1 MDAAD
6 GEDALTT
13 PCFICGGELGAAHTA
28 AYRRCAGC
36 GHETLREG
44 QSQQF
49 ILNDPPTLEDTNRLT
64 RLDRFKRS
72 TLRQAVG
79 GSKAVLADIGSAT
92 GRFLH
97 QNRDLVDQ
105 SFGLE
110 VTPEALDFSR
120 HVLGLNV
127 VEDVREL
134 PGNLTL
140 ITAWHSLEHVPAAV
154 LPDMLAHLAARLAPG
169 GHFIVS
175 VPNAQSNQ
183 YRWYGESYAYYDAPN
198 HLHQFTHASL
208 EALMLGAGFRR
219 RGEIDSWVYN
229 LFGHAQG
236 LLNRLTGSHNYL
248 YYRFKRKQG
257 QRQPGLDLANALLL
271 PAALGLG
278 CLLTAMDSLSHE
290 KQGVITACFQPI
302 N

>member
-1 MDAAD
+1 MNA
-6 GEDALTT
+6 
-13 PCFICGGELGAAHTA
+13 PCFICGGELRPARTA

-44 QSQQF
+44 QRQQF
-49 ILNDPPTLEDTNRLT
+49 ILNDPPTLADTNRPT

-72 TLRQAVG
+72 ALRQALG
-79 GSKAVLADIGSAT
+79 RDKAVLADIGSAT

-97 QNRDLVDQ
+97 QNRDLFDQ
-105 SFGLE
+105 GWGVE

-120 HVLGLNV
+120 RVLGLNV

-134 PGNLTL
+134 PENLTL

-154 LPDMLAHLAARLAPG
+154 LPDMLALLAARLAPEG
-169 GHFIVS
+169 SFIVS

-183 YRWYGESYAYYDAPN
+183 YRWYGESYAYYDVPN

-208 EALMLGAGFRR
+208 DALMRAAGFRR
-219 RGEIDSWVYN
+219 RAEIGSWTYN
-229 LFGHAQG
+229 LFGHVQG

-257 QRQPGLDLANALLL
+257 QRLPGQDLANALLL

-278 CLLTAMDSLSHE
+278 CLLTALDSLSHE